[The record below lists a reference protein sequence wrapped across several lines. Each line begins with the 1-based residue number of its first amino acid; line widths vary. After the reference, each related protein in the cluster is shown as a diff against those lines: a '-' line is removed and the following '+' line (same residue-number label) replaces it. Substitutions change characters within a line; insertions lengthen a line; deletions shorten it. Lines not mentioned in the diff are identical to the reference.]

1 MVDMDGSANI
11 SLDTLGTYIIFNH
24 VMFQVSLH
32 ILGFNVGSATH
43 HLTPGANYEY
53 CVQYSSGETTF
64 LPVFCRV
71 SFESLTLLMI
81 YLSTLSIW
89 LGVFGL
95 SFSSNLIFYLWV
107 WSPLPLGSWINHVQ
121 HLYVD
126 RSSSLYFAG
135 ESSLPCIS
143 ASFMWLKHYWT
154 DTDMYV
160 MFDNI
165 QNGEYKGTSSK
176 KCGLLQTSFPVS
188 GKYLLHAWIS
198 CQPILIDLISYLW

>member
-43 HLTPGANYEY
+43 HRAPGSQLRVLCPIQLGRNNIFASILQSLFWKSYFAHDLLEY
-53 CVQYSSGETTF
+53 FIHMTWCF
-64 LPVFCRV
+64 RFRFWLKFNIL
-71 SFESLTLLMI
+71 SLGI
-81 YLSTLSIW
+81 
-89 LGVFGL
+89 
-95 SFSSNLIFYLWV
+95 
-107 WSPLPLGSWINHVQ
+107 SPLPLGSWINHVQ

-126 RSSSLYFAG
+126 RSSSLYFTR

-154 DTDMYV
+154 DTDM
-160 MFDNI
+160 
-165 QNGEYKGTSSK
+165 
-176 KCGLLQTSFPVS
+176 
-188 GKYLLHAWIS
+188 
-198 CQPILIDLISYLW
+198 